1 MNQLSD
7 FAKMINPQQAQS
19 KINQLLESGQM
30 SQEQFNN
37 LKIQAQQIL
46 NILK

>member
-1 MNQLSD
+1 
-7 FAKMINPQQAQS
+7 MINPQQAQS